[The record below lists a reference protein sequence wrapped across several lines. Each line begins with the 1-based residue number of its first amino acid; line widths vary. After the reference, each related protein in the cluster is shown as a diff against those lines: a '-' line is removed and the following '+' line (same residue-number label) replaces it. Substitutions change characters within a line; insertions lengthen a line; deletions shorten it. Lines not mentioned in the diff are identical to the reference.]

1 MLRGLGL
8 VGRRHRATTRT
19 DWSCGRRASRRGEL
33 EVRACGWGCR
43 SSACADQAGHNHAG
57 TLRRRAGSAHLF
69 AAGAAPCARGRA
81 PTQRCLPAAR
91 RAHRSPIQRLN
102 PHAAGTDWAVQ
113 RLARPMPVAAAAA
126 RWRRGLLLRVRHAR
140 EVRGLNWYMYR
151 VKNARRFSTSGN
163 ACSILRI
170 LCKKQSPL
178 GRGYRDIAAP
188 LNVAGNVLHP
198 KFAALE
204 GLPAFG
210 PFAFTRCRIA
220 QGLGRYS

>member
-1 MLRGLGL
+1 MGRPAAARRQPTPSRRPTAPPPPSTTAPALLLRDHVEQRRRAARPGPSRWCRRALPDSLVFAEMLRGLGL

-126 RWRRGLLLRVRHAR
+126 RWRRGLLQRVRHAR
-140 EVRGLNWYMYR
+140 EVRGLTL
-151 VKNARRFSTSGN
+151 VVIKNRR
-163 ACSILRI
+163 
-170 LCKKQSPL
+170 K
-178 GRGYRDIAAP
+178 
-188 LNVAGNVLHP
+188 
-198 KFAALE
+198 
-204 GLPAFG
+204 
-210 PFAFTRCRIA
+210 
-220 QGLGRYS
+220 